1 LGNTITGDK
10 ILGNGESWGTA
21 DNPITGIHY
30 IEGSLEAK
38 QGSEIYVEN
47 GAIIAT
53 GSVDIKEGSYMEHT
67 RLPGYLDPDD
77 YSTALAVIAQGDI
90 RIFAKGSVINGVVQS
105 ILPDG
110 TCEGY
115 IELKNGCTV
124 EGSVIADTVYVRN
137 KCSITYDEELSQITS
152 KGDGFYK
159 KTSWREKY

>member
-1 LGNTITGDK
+1 
-10 ILGNGESWGTA
+10 
-21 DNPITGIHY
+21 
-30 IEGSLEAK
+30 
-38 QGSEIYVEN
+38 
-47 GAIIAT
+47 
-53 GSVDIKEGSYMEHT
+53 MEHT

-77 YSTALAVIAQGDI
+77 YSTGLAVIAQGDI

-115 IELKNGCTV
+115 IELKNGCLV

-137 KCSITYDEELSQITS
+137 KCTVTYDEELSQITS

-159 KTSWREKY
+159 KTSWREIY